1 MSLGIALIARK
12 LFGGDNRNGKKRI
25 LYQNRGTFRN
35 PDQYY
40 FITQTG
46 KGKIVYDLIKTL
58 RTRIPPSSEQAK
70 NEQQ

>member
-1 MSLGIALIARK
+1 MSWLSE
-12 LFGGDNRNGKKRI
+12 LFKNYENIKSGKKQI
-25 LYQNRGTFRN
+25 LYQNRGTFRTR
-35 PDQYY
+35 DQYY

-58 RTRIPPSSEQAK
+58 RTRIPPSSQQAK